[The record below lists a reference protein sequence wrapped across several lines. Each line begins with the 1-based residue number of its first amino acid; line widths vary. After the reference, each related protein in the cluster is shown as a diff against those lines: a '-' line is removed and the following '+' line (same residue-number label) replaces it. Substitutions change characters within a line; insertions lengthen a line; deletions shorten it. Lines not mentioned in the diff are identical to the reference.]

1 MSLPRRQPSI
11 KWPVILTIAPAV
23 GSIVGGIPHF
33 SVVVAVAFFAS
44 PFLSLIAGINLG
56 AQTGS
61 TNQGQVLHV
70 VLWTTGSF
78 ACSLVLQGA
87 GCELTGFSVNRP

>member
-1 MSLPRRQPSI
+1 MPLPRRQPSI
-11 KWPVILTIAPAV
+11 KWPVILTFAPAI
-23 GSIVGGIPHF
+23 GSLIGGIPHF
-33 SVVVAVAFFAS
+33 SVMVALAFFAS

-61 TNQGQVLHV
+61 TTRGQVLHG
-70 VLWTTGSF
+70 VLWTAGSL